1 MYEMLFEEMNMRI
14 DKMEKVGKI
23 TQSLV
28 KDEGQVLKILED
40 QIGAW
45 QEKVEGV
52 VSKLD
57 SKIQAQHEMFCQI

>member
-1 MYEMLFEEMNMRI
+1 MLFEEMNMRI

-45 QEKVEGV
+45 
-52 VSKLD
+52 
-57 SKIQAQHEMFCQI
+57 